1 MYAIIA
7 DSGRQFRVEPGQI
20 LDIDYRDASTTD
32 DTLTFD
38 RVLAVGSDTGLRL
51 GSPTVA
57 GASVTAKVLGVE
69 KGDKIYIQKF
79 RRRKNY
85 DRRTGHRQL
94 YTRVRIDSING
105 LAKPIRSPPPN
116 AGRGPKRK
124 GPLFFGS
131 SGMILAQ
138 VDQLLAFTLLV
149 LNQMVPGLEKNVRAL
164 EH

>member
-38 RVLAVGSDTGLRL
+38 RVLAVGSDQGLRL
-51 GSPTVA
+51 GTPTVA

-105 LAKPIRSPPPN
+105 
-116 AGRGPKRK
+116 
-124 GPLFFGS
+124 
-131 SGMILAQ
+131 
-138 VDQLLAFTLLV
+138 
-149 LNQMVPGLEKNVRAL
+149 
-164 EH
+164 